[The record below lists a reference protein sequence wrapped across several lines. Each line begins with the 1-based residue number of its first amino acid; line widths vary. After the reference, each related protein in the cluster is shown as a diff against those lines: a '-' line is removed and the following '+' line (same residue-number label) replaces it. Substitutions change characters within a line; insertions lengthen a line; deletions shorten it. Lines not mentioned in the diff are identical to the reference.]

1 MRYEQSLKEIDMKQE
16 NFNKVLGI
24 ISEVEV
30 DQVGMIE

>member
-1 MRYEQSLKEIDMKQE
+1 MRYEQSLKEIDMKQD

-30 DQVGMIE
+30 D